1 MARLHLSVL
10 AYLLGWSLPL
20 KRPWPWIRGT
30 CFALLS
36 GSQVRWEMPEGEEW
50 EGALVLW
57 HPWGWLRC
65 ALELAEGQA
74 VRMAIVAW
82 RVGAGGHCRLARVQL
97 TQGSP
102 VVVTLRMCSTS
113 SMCRAQPCRQLI
125 CTFFI
130 SKAQKCVECKPF
142 AVLPA

>member
-1 MARLHLSVL
+1 
-10 AYLLGWSLPL
+10 
-20 KRPWPWIRGT
+20 
-30 CFALLS
+30 
-36 GSQVRWEMPEGEEW
+36 MPEGEEW

-102 VVVTLRMCSTS
+102 VVVTLRMCST
-113 SMCRAQPCRQLI
+113 RNQQLHVQGSAMQAAHLYL
-125 CTFFI
+125 FY
-130 SKAQKCVECKPF
+130 
-142 AVLPA
+142 